1 MKKEL
6 FYSRKAWLILALVV
20 FAVGLTAFGAAEAAS
35 SNLNSDNF
43 DPWTASGYKQVTVR
57 FPSEEVL
64 DTAAP
69 QEDCTLNTT
78 GLVSHWP
85 LDEGLGATTFV
96 DEVGSQNG
104 TCEGEKCPTK
114 SFGKVGTA
122 FNFVASEK
130 DVISV
135 PAAVDPGK
143 TFFDTFANGNFSA
156 GVWVRTVQ
164 ICEVTTP
171 EELKNKVFFG
181 RYRDVQANGTW
192 WLGCTEPGGVA
203 VFRLR
208 DSSNIAR
215 QVDGTTRIN
224 DGRWHHIVGVR
235 DAGADKNYLY
245 VDGQLEGM
253 LDTPLYTGNFSSD
266 WHLTMGAYDE
276 PRNYYLDG
284 ILDEIVLYNR
294 VIPGTEIATYYD
306 ACKTSI
312 LSNYLPIIVR

>member
-1 MKKEL
+1 MIKEF
-6 FYSRKAWLILALVV
+6 FYSHKTWLLLGVLVCSV
-20 FAVGLTAFGAAEAAS
+20 VLITFQSVYAAD
-35 SNLNSDNF
+35 SNSNNNEFEPWTSNGYREVTVKLNSQII
-43 DPWTASGYKQVTVR
+43 A
-57 FPSEEVL
+57 

-78 GLVSHWP
+78 GLVAHWP
-85 LDEGLGATTFV
+85 LDEALGASTFV
-96 DEVGSQNG
+96 DVVGSMNG
-104 TCEGEKCPTK
+104 TCEGAKCPTK

-122 FNFVASEK
+122 FNFVASEQ

-143 TFFDTFANGNFSA
+143 SFFDTFANGNFSA

-164 ICEVTTP
+164 ICEVSGP

-208 DSSNIAR
+208 DSSNIPR
-215 QVDGTTRIN
+215 QVNGTTRIN
-224 DGRWHHIVGVR
+224 DGRWHYIVGVR

-266 WHLTMGAYDE
+266 WQVTMGAYDE

-284 ILDEIVLYNR
+284 ILDDIVLYNR
-294 VIPGTEIATYYD
+294 VIPENEIATYYG
-306 ACKTSI
+306 ACKTVDI
-312 LSNYLPIIVR
+312 TNYLPMIVR